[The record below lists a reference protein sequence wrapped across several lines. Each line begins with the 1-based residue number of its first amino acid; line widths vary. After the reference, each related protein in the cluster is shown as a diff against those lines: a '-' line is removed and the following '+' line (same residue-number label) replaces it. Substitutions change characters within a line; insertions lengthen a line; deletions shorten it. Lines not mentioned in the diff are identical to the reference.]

1 MWISTVSTTFR
12 LKKEKIKRFQLVAAT
27 GFVYDSFM
35 DSKASFCNLFF
46 LHHEDQYSEYISK
59 VYGSLPFYLH
69 FKYCPVWEPLKLR
82 AEEDFNF
89 MLGL

>member
-46 LHHEDQYSEYISK
+46 CIMKTNIQNIHVYQRFMVHFPFIYTLSIVQSENRLS
-59 VYGSLPFYLH
+59 S
-69 FKYCPVWEPLKLR
+69 
-82 AEEDFNF
+82 
-89 MLGL
+89 